1 MLPLGPRISSKTL
14 AMDAGR
20 PRPYFAP
27 PFQKPAMSAPKLSS
41 NPPFACWEGA
51 FTDSELDKIEA
62 HGDSL
67 ASGKATLSGRDLDD
81 EYAEIRITRTA
92 WIMPEPETKWIF
104 ERMQAVIRALNGR
117 TWQFDIT
124 GFSENFQYTV
134 YQGDEGGHYDWHVDQ
149 GGGGERRKL
158 SLSLQLSD
166 PCGYDGCDLEFHAA
180 NYRESAPRTR
190 GTVIAF
196 PSYVLHRVTPITR
209 GVRKAVVAWI
219 TGPKFR

>member
-1 MLPLGPRISSKTL
+1 MPVPDL
-14 AMDAGR
+14 
-20 PRPYFAP
+20 
-27 PFQKPAMSAPKLSS
+27 SANL
-41 NPPFACWEGA
+41 PFACWEGA
-51 FTDSELDKIEA
+51 FTDSEMDKIEA
-62 HGDSL
+62 HGDNL
-67 ASGKATLSGRDLDD
+67 AADKAALSGRGLDE
-81 EYAEIRITRTA
+81 EYGQIRITRTA
-92 WIMPEPETKWIF
+92 WITPSPESKWIF
-104 ERMQAVIRALNGR
+104 DHLQAVIRSLNDR
-117 TWQFDIT
+117 VWQFDIT

-134 YQGDEGGHYDWHVDQ
+134 YQGSEGGHYGWHVDQ

-166 PCGYDGCDLEFHAA
+166 PSSYDGCDLEFHAA
-180 NYRESAPRTR
+180 NYTQSAPRAR